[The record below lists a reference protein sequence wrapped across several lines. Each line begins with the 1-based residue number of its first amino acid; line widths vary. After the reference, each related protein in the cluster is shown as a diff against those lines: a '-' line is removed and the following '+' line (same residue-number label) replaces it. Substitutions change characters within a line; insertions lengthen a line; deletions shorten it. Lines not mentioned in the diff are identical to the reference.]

1 MYKRDEGLINY
12 KFGVLSIA
20 TLCYNAVMQNT
31 NYPVSSDSDSKD
43 VTTIMIAD
51 DHPLV
56 RQALRGLLE
65 SQSDFKVIGEAS
77 DGEEA
82 VTLVT
87 EKMPDVVIMDI
98 TMPKMNGLAATRKI
112 KQQCPDTRVLVLT
125 VHSDNEHIMGILE
138 AGAAGYLTKSV
149 FGKEVLS
156 AIRSVMAGDSVLSQ
170 SVLQQILQT
179 AFQQPPDKSS
189 NLSIGESLTTRELEI
204 LKLAARG
211 MSNKDI
217 AQKLNLSLQ
226 TVKGYSVSI
235 FSKLRVGSRTEAV
248 ILGLRAGLL
257 TLKDLE

>member
-1 MYKRDEGLINY
+1 VI
-12 KFGVLSIA
+12 LSIA
-20 TLCYNAVMQNT
+20 ILCYNAVVQNP
-31 NYPVSSDSDSKD
+31 NVPVTYNTGSQDL
-43 VTTIMIAD
+43 TTIMIAD

-65 SQSDFKVIGEAS
+65 SQSDFKVVGEAS

-82 VTLVT
+82 VDLAARL
-87 EKMPDVVIMDI
+87 EPDVVIMDI
-98 TMPKMNGLAATRKI
+98 TMPKMNGLIATRKI
-112 KQQCPDTRVLVLT
+112 KQQRPDTRVLVLT

-156 AIRSVMAGDSVLSQ
+156 AVRSVMAGDSVLSNA
-170 SVLQQILQT
+170 VLHQLIKT
-179 AFQQPPDKSS
+179 VFQQQPDKTVDSS
-189 NLSIGESLTTRELEI
+189 VGEILTSRELEI

-211 MSNKDI
+211 LSNKDI

-248 ILGLRAGLL
+248 IFGLRSGLL
-257 TLKDLE
+257 TLKDLD

>member
-1 MYKRDEGLINY
+1 M
-12 KFGVLSIA
+12 SIT
-20 TLCYNAVMQNT
+20 TLCYNAVVQNMNT
-31 NYPVSSDSDSKD
+31 EITLNSDPEDI
-43 VTTIMIAD
+43 TTILIAD

-65 SQSDFKVIGEAS
+65 SQTDFKVVGEAS

-82 VTLVT
+82 VNLAIGLV
-87 EKMPDVVIMDI
+87 PDVVIMDI
-98 TMPKMNGLAATRKI
+98 TMPKMNGLIATRKI
-112 KQQCPDTRVLVLT
+112 KTQCPDTRVLVLT

-156 AIRSVMAGDSVLSQ
+156 AIRSVMAGDSVLSNP
-170 SVLQQILQT
+170 VLHQILKT
-179 AFQQPPDKSS
+179 VFQQPVKPADS
-189 NLSIGESLTTRELEI
+189 SIGEILTTRELEI

-211 MSNKDI
+211 LSNKDI
-217 AQKLNLSLQ
+217 AQELNLSLQ

-248 ILGLRAGLL
+248 ILGLRSGLL
-257 TLKDLE
+257 ALKDLD